1 MVGFGSMTEAHVSTV
16 YRDCFATP
24 ACLVRPWHAED
35 VLADIGEDQIGRD
48 RRGLVEAG
56 LAPFALDV
64 VSLGERET
72 KLDPLALPD
81 RVCRGV
87 DFRASRYSVI
97 AARPLASILL
107 WSEHTF
113 LPHSGGSAEA
123 VTVRYASQAA
133 AASNRAVPLPRSGGG
148 SG

>member
-1 MVGFGSMTEAHVSTV
+1 
-16 YRDCFATP
+16 
-24 ACLVRPWHAED
+24 

-48 RRGLVEAG
+48 RGGLVEAG

-81 RVCRGV
+81 RACRGV
-87 DFRASRYSVI
+87 DVRASGYSVI

-113 LPHSGGSAEA
+113 LPTRVG
-123 VTVRYASQAA
+123 RQ
-133 AASNRAVPLPRSGGG
+133 RQ
-148 SG
+148 